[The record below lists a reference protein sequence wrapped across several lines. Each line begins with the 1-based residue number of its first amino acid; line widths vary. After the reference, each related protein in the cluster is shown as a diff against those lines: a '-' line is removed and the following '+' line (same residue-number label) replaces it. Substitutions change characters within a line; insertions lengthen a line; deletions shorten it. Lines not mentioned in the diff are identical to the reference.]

1 MMVWTFAA
9 PWLTVAGV
17 IYDINLGSRLWAGI
31 SDLEDFY
38 LFYGG
43 KYLVLVY
50 KLLEKKWI
58 ALK

>member
-1 MMVWTFAA
+1 M
-9 PWLTVAGV
+9 AGV

-31 SDLEDFY
+31 YDLEDFY
-38 LFYGG
+38 LFCGMCTLGG

-50 KLLEKKWI
+50 KLLEKKCI

>member
-1 MMVWTFAA
+1 M
-9 PWLTVAGV
+9 AGV

-43 KYLVLVY
+43 KFLVLVY